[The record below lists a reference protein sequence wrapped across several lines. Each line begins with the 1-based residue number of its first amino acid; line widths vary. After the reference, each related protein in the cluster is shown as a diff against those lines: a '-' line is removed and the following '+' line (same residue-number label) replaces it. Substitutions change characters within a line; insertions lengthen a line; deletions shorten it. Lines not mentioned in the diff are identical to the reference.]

1 MKRIVI
7 YALMSMLLFSQG
19 YLLAQKANIVM
30 PWIGMEEYVYF
41 DLPVGGWNVLGTFSP
56 RSTAMGETLF
66 STGDASSGYLNP
78 AFLASIKH
86 PVLSTSYRYCK
97 NTYNSSAGYPYI
109 NMLDS
114 NDWTQSFERSSD
126 YIDTAG
132 VVLPYGNLALAVNYY
147 VLQDFSFPDIR
158 GSPYFSPS
166 KVKQSGSL
174 KGLNFAFSS
183 HVTSSFSLGFS
194 YSYLYGEISRFQVTH
209 PVYWILN
216 EKGFDRGLLLYPDT
230 LTLEDY
236 SLDLKGF
243 LFNLGCTVE
252 LSRNC
257 LLGVSIRPPFK
268 LNLRTKA
275 VYSFPDIKRAS
286 KTIENDYY
294 LKSPFVAAVSFLCRP
309 LTFIKVTAD
318 VSYWG
323 WSNAGTDLRLNWYY
337 PRQFRNILR
346 MNLGIEY
353 RIELPFRF
361 FDSLAFRGGYIYDP
375 QPYSLQES
383 FARNFISTGFGL
395 AVWNIDIEAAVKIAL
410 NPVEA
415 NRFNSNLL
423 QVGISYRF

>member
-1 MKRIVI
+1 MKKII
-7 YALMSMLLFSQG
+7 IFELMSMFLFSQG
-19 YLLAQKANIVM
+19 YLLAQNANIVM
-30 PWIGMEEYVYF
+30 PWIGMQEYVYF

-66 STGDASSGYLNP
+66 SAGDASAGYLNP

-86 PVLSTSYRYCK
+86 PVLSTSYRYCE

-109 NMLDS
+109 NLFDS
-114 NDWTQSFERSSD
+114 NEWTQSFERSAD

-132 VVLPYGNLALAVNYY
+132 VVLPYGNWALAVNYS
-147 VLQDFSFPDIR
+147 VLQDFSIPDIR
-158 GSPYFSPS
+158 GLPYFSPS

-174 KGLNFAFSS
+174 KGLNFALSS

-209 PVYWILN
+209 PVYWPLIQR
-216 EKGFDRGLLLYPDT
+216 GFERGLPLYPDT
-230 LTLEDY
+230 LTMEDY

-243 LFNLGCTVE
+243 LFNLGCTVK

-268 LNLRTKA
+268 LNLKTKA
-275 VYSFPDIKRAS
+275 VYSFPDIKRAN
-286 KTIENDYY
+286 KTIEDDYY
-294 LKSPFVAAVSFLCRP
+294 LKFPFVATVSLLYRP
-309 LTFIKVTAD
+309 LTFVKVTAD

-395 AVWNIDIEAAVKIAL
+395 AVWNIDIDAAVKIAL